1 MSNWFLISL
10 GLLVIIVLCFYG
22 SKLKP
27 IKEGWNP
34 KSPSA
39 RVQHDIDLGDKINP
53 KTNKPFWDVSK
64 NALALLVSCVGDDP
78 FYKYKEDGSL
88 TTTPYPCD
96 NDEPICG
103 GCGGGLGQ
111 VKPYNTLPNKQPFP
125 GATFGTAQN
134 NKDWCPKDASGIIT
148 QPCWSRNNNCPKG
161 LWGFFQSPTCCVS
174 SAA

>member
-53 KTNKPFWDVSK
+53 KTNKPRPAYFEPEIVVS
-64 NALALLVSCVGDDP
+64 
-78 FYKYKEDGSL
+78 
-88 TTTPYPCD
+88 
-96 NDEPICG
+96 
-103 GCGGGLGQ
+103 
-111 VKPYNTLPNKQPFP
+111 PFP
-125 GATFGTAQN
+125 LH
-134 NKDWCPKDASGIIT
+134 D
-148 QPCWSRNNNCPKG
+148 
-161 LWGFFQSPTCCVS
+161 
-174 SAA
+174 